1 MKTKKFTTIYS
12 KETHSFIPANVVL
25 IRNQHGWLYLANDDT
40 QWYVNHTQDFK
51 DITEEEIEKTLKL
64 LVKAVKTNLLQK

>member
-12 KETHSFIPANVVL
+12 KETHSFIPVNVVL
-25 IRNQHGWLYLANDDT
+25 IRNQHGWLYLANDDA